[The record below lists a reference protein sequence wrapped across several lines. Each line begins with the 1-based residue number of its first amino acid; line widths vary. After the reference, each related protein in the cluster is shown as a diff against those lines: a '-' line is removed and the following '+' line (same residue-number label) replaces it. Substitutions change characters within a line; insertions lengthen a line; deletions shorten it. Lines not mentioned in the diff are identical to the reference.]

1 MMAQSTPPRAV
12 IVEAV
17 RTASGR
23 GDSRGILAGVR
34 PAELLATALLGVTDR
49 VGVAPR
55 EIDDVIAGCV
65 LQIREQSFN
74 IARTAALAAGF
85 PESVP
90 GITIDRH
97 AGSSQQAIQFAVQG
111 VVAGAYDAVIACGVE
126 SMSRVRTPA
135 GSYDTAAVHVPLRQ
149 RYPEALVSQG
159 VAGELVCARWH
170 LAREE
175 LDEYAA
181 RSHARAA
188 KASSLGYF
196 DRETVPVDVHSAF
209 TGMTRHRI
217 DETIRPVAGGHSLA
231 AMKPAFYTDE
241 DAVRFPEIAWSITR
255 GNSSQRADGAAA
267 ALIMSS
273 ERAAALGLRA
283 RARMLSAVVTGS
295 DALLMMSGVVPATQM
310 ALDRVGLR
318 LDDIDVFEIDETF
331 AAIPLAWNREFGA
344 DDGRVNARGGAISLG
359 NPLGAVGVRMLTTM
373 LTQLEDVD
381 GRFGLQVTSAAG
393 GMASAMIIERMS

>member
-97 AGSSQQAIQFAVQG
+97 AASSQQAIQFAVQG
-111 VVAGAYDAVIACGVE
+111 VVAGPYDAVIACGVE

-135 GSYDTAAVHVPLRQ
+135 GSYDTAAVHRRRWSARVWR
-149 RYPEALVSQG
+149 VS
-159 VAGELVCARWH
+159 LCAH
-170 LAREE
+170 
-175 LDEYAA
+175 
-181 RSHARAA
+181 
-188 KASSLGYF
+188 
-196 DRETVPVDVHSAF
+196 
-209 TGMTRHRI
+209 
-217 DETIRPVAGGHSLA
+217 
-231 AMKPAFYTDE
+231 
-241 DAVRFPEIAWSITR
+241 
-255 GNSSQRADGAAA
+255 DG
-267 ALIMSS
+267 
-273 ERAAALGLRA
+273 
-283 RARMLSAVVTGS
+283 T
-295 DALLMMSGVVPATQM
+295 
-310 ALDRVGLR
+310 
-318 LDDIDVFEIDETF
+318 
-331 AAIPLAWNREFGA
+331 
-344 DDGRVNARGGAISLG
+344 
-359 NPLGAVGVRMLTTM
+359 
-373 LTQLEDVD
+373 
-381 GRFGLQVTSAAG
+381 
-393 GMASAMIIERMS
+393 